1 MRGGWTDRAI
11 GALRCR
17 RLRKRSGIK
26 GKPAKRR
33 CAPLTPDRFR
43 KKGNEALQWQ
53 AAGPGDQT
61 NGSITAGEARWGGGK
76 FEDLGEKIEGKKNT
90 GQKRP
95 ITSSHNRQACP
106 TLGSFAC
113 V

>member
-61 NGSITAGEARWGGGK
+61 NGSITAGEARSARVNNA
-76 FEDLGEKIEGKKNT
+76 DLRDKNERQQNPR
-90 GQKRP
+90 QKTPHTRC
-95 ITSSHNRQACP
+95 SK
-106 TLGSFAC
+106 
-113 V
+113 